1 MYDWFI
7 SLPWETTWEMENSQR
22 QKINEQLVY
31 IHTPHMTE
39 SRLVYAHTTHMTES
53 RLIYV
58 HTTHIIESRIEGWKQ
73 FGNHLLWI
81 DMIQ

>member
-7 SLPWETTWEMENSQR
+7 SLPGETTWEMKNPPR
-22 QKINEQLVY
+22 QKTNEQLVY
-31 IHTPHMTE
+31 VHIAHMI
-39 SRLVYAHTTHMTES
+39 AHMTES

-58 HTTHIIESRIEGWKQ
+58 HTTHITESRIEGWKQ